1 MVKISIESFVE
12 TNSFI
17 EISYAFKCTI
27 VFSSVGRIDFEH
39 SIPEPMF
46 SCPNFTFFSVNYVK
60 SFIPDV
66 IMWLNLILIFWNISM
81 SACYKDFCEDYR
93 NTIYL
98 FWFPPIQ
105 ERSDSDDN
113 ILKADLNQKNYPLHL
128 NRKIY
133 TIGCQYHNLIN
144 LNVKKNL
151 Y

>member
-1 MVKISIESFVE
+1 MVKISKESFVE

-27 VFSSVGRIDFEH
+27 VFSSSGVINFEH
-39 SIPEPMF
+39 SIPEPMCWVY
-46 SCPNFTFFSVNYVK
+46 SSVNYVNF
-60 SFIPDV
+60 FIPDV

-81 SACYKDFCEDYR
+81 STCYKDFCEDYR

-151 Y
+151 C